1 MPVFSSPFSH
11 RKRFGNASGKAWI
24 HGRDL
29 ASSFESVLCDI
40 LENDLWLGRG
50 WLGPGQKM
58 PSGLVTRGV

>member
-1 MPVFSSPFSH
+1 MPVFSSPFSS
-11 RKRFGNASGKAWI
+11 RKRFGNEDRRAWF

-50 WLGPGQKM
+50 RLGPGQKM
-58 PSGLVTRGV
+58 LSGLVTRGV